1 MSLINDALKKAQRER
16 GETPSVSN
24 APMPGGGSAQT
35 ARASTKSA
43 GPNPKF
49 LLLGA
54 GALLGVLVA
63 LGTVLW
69 LRPASTPA
77 AATPPTPAI
86 AATREPRTTDSPTSA
101 SVPAA
106 NSPAPAAETLS
117 TPAPAKLAEPTSV
130 VKIELPAVAATTPTS
145 APPSTDSTLAPASSA
160 ASTPAPAQASPAP
173 VVQSDPPAPS
183 ARMVEAIEGFRVTGI
198 RAGAGSDAK
207 VLMNDRVF
215 RLGDTVDHSL
225 GIKLIAA
232 TPNSLTF
239 RDSTGATYTRN
250 F

>member
-77 AATPPTPAI
+77 I

-130 VKIELPAVAATTPTS
+130 AKIELPAVAATTPTS
-145 APPSTDSTLAPASSA
+145 APPSTGSTLDPASSA
-160 ASTPAPAQASPAP
+160 ASAPAPAPAQVSPAP
-173 VVQSDPPAPS
+173 VVQSDPPTPS
-183 ARMVEAIEGFRVTGI
+183 TRMVEAIEGFRVTGI

-239 RDSTGATYTRN
+239 RDSAGATYTRN

>member
-24 APMPGGGSAQT
+24 APMPGGGSAT
-35 ARASTKSA
+35 SARASAKS
-43 GPNPKF
+43 GSQPNF

-54 GALLGVLVA
+54 GVLLGVVVA
-63 LGTVLW
+63 VAAVLW

-77 AATPPTPAI
+77 TAPAPATVASAPRPTESPAPTPASASATQSPAAVTATTAAATPAKPVEFVPTVKTEPTVVASATPTPA
-86 AATREPRTTDSPTSA
+86 PSPVAPT
-101 SVPAA
+101 VEPAA
-106 NSPAPAAETLS
+106 PATTAPAP
-117 TPAPAKLAEPTSV
+117 
-130 VKIELPAVAATTPTS
+130 TT
-145 APPSTDSTLAPASSA
+145 A
-160 ASTPAPAQASPAP
+160 AP
-173 VVQSDPPAPS
+173 VHSGPPAPS
-183 ARMVEAIEGFRVTGI
+183 ARMVEAIEGYRVTGI
-198 RAGAGSDAK
+198 RAGTGADAK

-239 RDSTGATYTRN
+239 RDAAGATYTRN

>member
-24 APMPGGGSAQT
+24 APMPGGGSAMT
-35 ARASTKSA
+35 ARANAKS
-43 GPNPKF
+43 GPKPPF

-63 LGTVLW
+63 LGAVLW
-69 LRPASTPA
+69 LRPASAPPAGSSPTTVASTPRAAEAQASSPAPSAATPAATKPAESAPIVKSEPPIVA
-77 AATPPTPAI
+77 AATPTP
-86 AATREPRTTDSPTSA
+86 S
-101 SVPAA
+101 
-106 NSPAPAAETLS
+106 S
-117 TPAPAKLAEPTSV
+117 TA
-130 VKIELPAVAATTPTS
+130 TPTTVEPI
-145 APPSTDSTLAPASSA
+145 AAPASGP
-160 ASTPAPAQASPAP
+160 ASEATAP
-173 VVQSDPPAPS
+173 VPTGPLTPS
-183 ARMVEAIEGFRVTGI
+183 ARMVEVIEAFRVTGI
-198 RAGAGSDAK
+198 RAGSGADAK

-215 RLGDTVDHSL
+215 RLGETVDHAL

-239 RDSTGATYTRN
+239 RDSSGATYTRN